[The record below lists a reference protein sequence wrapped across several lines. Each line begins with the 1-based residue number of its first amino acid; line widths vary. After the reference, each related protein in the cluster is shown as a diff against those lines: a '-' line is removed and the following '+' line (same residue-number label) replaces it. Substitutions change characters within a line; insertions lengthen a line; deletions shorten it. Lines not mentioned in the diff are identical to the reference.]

1 MSETKVEKVLEIPE
15 GEVLYITAGPTGI
28 CTSYRYDFE
37 VRGETVGPLIV
48 SVSVKEL
55 SMGKGNSV
63 FKISGFFNPD
73 DETQRLCDITY
84 NPSSQNRIKGMVYNI
99 RKYYRPMSASR

>member
-15 GEVLYITAGPTGI
+15 NEALYIIAGPAGI
-28 CTSYRYDFE
+28 DAGYRYNLE
-37 VRGETVGPLIV
+37 VHGETTGSLIV
-48 SVSVKEL
+48 SVSMR
-55 SMGKGNSV
+55 SFTIRNRIYQ
-63 FKISGFFNPD
+63 ISGFFNPD